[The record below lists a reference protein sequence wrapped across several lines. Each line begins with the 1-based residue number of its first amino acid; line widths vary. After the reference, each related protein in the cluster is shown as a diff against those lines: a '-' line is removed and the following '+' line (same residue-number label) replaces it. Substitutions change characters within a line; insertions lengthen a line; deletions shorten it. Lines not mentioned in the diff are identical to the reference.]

1 MSKIDDFKQ
10 FIASLEDKRNSYFSQ
25 AIEELFSEERKEIE
39 TILDLIQDLDDK
51 KSNIIFQYYIDLK
64 VHPINVSISYGQW
77 GTMDNKTNGDL
88 FEEVKKELNKLSDK
102 EFIKFID
109 KWKRDRKIEFKFY
122 YKKKDKEIVKMELID
137 AIINHYPELLIET
150 NDDLPKWEHSIGH
163 IMWN

>member
-64 VHPINVSISYGQW
+64 VHPINVSVSYGQW
-77 GTMDNKTNGDL
+77 PYGATMDEYDNKKNGDL
-88 FEEVKKELNKLSDK
+88 F
-102 EFIKFID
+102 
-109 KWKRDRKIEFKFY
+109 
-122 YKKKDKEIVKMELID
+122 
-137 AIINHYPELLIET
+137 
-150 NDDLPKWEHSIGH
+150 
-163 IMWN
+163 

>member
-109 KWKRDRKIEFKFY
+109 KWK
-122 YKKKDKEIVKMELID
+122 KDKEIVKMELID